1 MYLRLLASASC
12 VVVCGL
18 LPRGGLIAQGAPT
31 PDGAPPRW
39 VSATKPWLLGQIIPN
54 RLVPDPDPS
63 RRPLVISYDLAPAG
77 FPRRFHRP
85 APYDDALAAPAL
97 LNTGDGDKA
106 AFTLH
111 GLARLVRPRRRLWAG
126 YNNAHDW
133 R

>member
-31 PDGAPPRW
+31 PDGASARW

-63 RRPLVISYDLAPAG
+63 RRGLVISYDLAPAE
-77 FPRRFHRP
+77 FPRRFHRS
-85 APYDDALAAPAL
+85 ATYDDAPAAALFLTPGTGHQAAVTLPAL
-97 LNTGDGDKA
+97 T
-106 AFTLH
+106 
-111 GLARLVRPRRRLWAG
+111 RPG
-126 YNNAHDW
+126 
-133 R
+133 

>member
-31 PDGAPPRW
+31 PDGASARW

-63 RRPLVISYDLAPAG
+63 GRRVVISYDLAPAE
-77 FPRRFHRP
+77 FPRRFPGP
-85 APYDDALAAPAL
+85 ATHDDDLAPVAFL
-97 LNTGDGDKA
+97 ITGDGDKA
-106 AFTLH
+106 ASTRH
-111 GLARLVRPRRRLWAG
+111 PPARLARPDGSPGFG
-126 YNNAHDW
+126 YS
-133 R
+133 

>member
-39 VSATKPWLLGQIIPN
+39 VSATRPWLLGQIIPN

-63 RRPLVISYDLAPAG
+63 RRRLVISYDLAPAE
-77 FPRRFHRP
+77 FPRRFHRS
-85 APYDDALAAPAL
+85 
-97 LNTGDGDKA
+97 
-106 AFTLH
+106 
-111 GLARLVRPRRRLWAG
+111 ARSEEHTSELQSQSNLVCR
-126 YNNAHDW
+126 
-133 R
+133 

>member
-39 VSATKPWLLGQIIPN
+39 VSATRPWLLGQIIPN

-63 RRPLVISYDLAPAG
+63 RRRLVISYDLAPAE
-77 FPRRFHRP
+77 FPRRKVVADHQPRSAEHTSELQSRP
-85 APYDDALAAPAL
+85 HLGCRL
-97 LNTGDGDKA
+97 L
-106 AFTLH
+106 
-111 GLARLVRPRRRLWAG
+111 
-126 YNNAHDW
+126 
-133 R
+133 